1 MKKDVMKIL
10 EYFFFFHKKKK
21 KSVVLFGVVDATN
34 CCENRV

>member
-10 EYFFFFHKKKK
+10 EYFFFFHKKK